1 MEGLGIDLP
10 YLIIRLQLPEIM
22 HRNCHAA
29 PHPSVE
35 VGLKPLD
42 DYWIE
47 ELESEIKDQ
56 EKPGEHKVY

>member
-1 MEGLGIDLP
+1 
-10 YLIIRLQLPEIM
+10 M